1 VRTQGNAPA
10 NLYDLFGKDYADM
23 HAANDIG
30 TRISESS
37 MAATQRNRFRKVF
50 ALTIQ
55 LRNRSAG
62 SGT

>member
-1 VRTQGNAPA
+1 
-10 NLYDLFGKDYADM
+10 LFGKDYADM